1 MALMRRR
8 DGGSWKRWIALLDV
22 SDSERERINN
32 ENEEQK
38 KNVEKVNNNN
48 AITFKNNKIVIN
60 NNNNENEEKKKNV
73 AKFNNNNA
81 ITFKNNKIVIK
92 INNNNTI
99 PIKNKKIVK
108 KIAKKKR
115 KREDPEVDG
124 EAVMP
129 ERMREEIEG
138 LMGAGMK
145 AATWVVNKRM
155 TASDVRAD
163 LSRLFIPSECE
174 WKLEGLLSA
183 EEMRKTRVQGKKNSE
198 EVLVVKMV
206 DGNGGVSDL
215 DFKYWTSLNKYV
227 FTNQWTQFVDK
238 FQVKEGWIV
247 EIWCFRDKHSLLC
260 FGINVHP

>member
-1 MALMRRR
+1 MGAVDVPSQWEFNWDLLN
-8 DGGSWKRWIALLDV
+8 WRWIALLDV
-22 SDSERERINN
+22 SDSEQQDCDRINN

-48 AITFKNNKIVIN
+48 AITFKNNKIVI
-60 NNNNENEEKKKNV
+60 
-73 AKFNNNNA
+73 
-81 ITFKNNKIVIK
+81 K
-92 INNNNTI
+92 INNNNNNAI

-108 KIAKKKR
+108 KIAKKIVKKKR
-115 KREDPEVDG
+115 KQEDPEVDG

-183 EEMRKTRVQGKKNSE
+183 EEMRKARVQGKKNS
-198 EVLVVKMV
+198 KR
-206 DGNGGVSDL
+206 
-215 DFKYWTSLNKYV
+215 FW
-227 FTNQWTQFVDK
+227 W
-238 FQVKEGWIV
+238 
-247 EIWCFRDKHSLLC
+247 
-260 FGINVHP
+260 

>member
-8 DGGSWKRWIALLDV
+8 DDGSWKRWIALLDV
-22 SDSERERINN
+22 SHSERERINN

-38 KNVEKVNNNN
+38 KNVEK
-48 AITFKNNKIVIN
+48 
-60 NNNNENEEKKKNV
+60 
-73 AKFNNNNA
+73 
-81 ITFKNNKIVIK
+81 
-92 INNNNTI
+92 
-99 PIKNKKIVK
+99 NKKIVK
-108 KIAKKKR
+108 KIAKKIVK
-115 KREDPEVDG
+115 KKMKQEDPEVDG
-124 EAVMP
+124 EVVMP

-183 EEMRKTRVQGKKNSE
+183 EEMRKARVQGKKNSE

-247 EIWCFRDKHSLLC
+247 EIWCFRDKHSLLS

>member
-22 SDSERERINN
+22 SDSERKRINN

-38 KNVEKVNNNN
+38 KNVEK
-48 AITFKNNKIVIN
+48 
-60 NNNNENEEKKKNV
+60 
-73 AKFNNNNA
+73 FNNNNA
-81 ITFKNNKIVIK
+81 ITFENNKIVIK
-92 INNNNTI
+92 INNNNNTI

-183 EEMRKTRVQGKKNSE
+183 EEMRKARVQGKKNSE

-247 EIWCFRDKHSLLC
+247 RSGALEINTLSSVLASMSILRTLVLSLMMDNDL
-260 FGINVHP
+260 FTY

>member
-32 ENEEQK
+32 ENEEHK
-38 KNVEKVNNNN
+38 KNVEKV
-48 AITFKNNKIVIN
+48 
-60 NNNNENEEKKKNV
+60 
-73 AKFNNNNA
+73 NNNNA

-108 KIAKKKR
+108 KIAKKIVKKKR
-115 KREDPEVDG
+115 KQEDPEVDG

-145 AATWVVNKRM
+145 AATWVV
-155 TASDVRAD
+155 
-163 LSRLFIPSECE
+163 
-174 WKLEGLLSA
+174 
-183 EEMRKTRVQGKKNSE
+183 TRG
-198 EVLVVKMV
+198 
-206 DGNGGVSDL
+206 
-215 DFKYWTSLNKYV
+215 
-227 FTNQWTQFVDK
+227 
-238 FQVKEGWIV
+238 
-247 EIWCFRDKHSLLC
+247 
-260 FGINVHP
+260 

>member
-8 DGGSWKRWIALLDV
+8 DGGSWKRWIALLEV

-38 KNVEKVNNNN
+38 KNVEKVN
-48 AITFKNNKIVIN
+48 KNNV
-60 NNNNENEEKKKNV
+60 
-73 AKFNNNNA
+73 

-92 INNNNTI
+92 INNNNNTI

-108 KIAKKKR
+108 KIAKKIVKKKR
-115 KREDPEVDG
+115 KQEDPEVDG
-124 EAVMP
+124 EAC
-129 ERMREEIEG
+129 RGDEEG
-138 LMGAGMK
+138 KSAG
-145 AATWVVNKRM
+145 
-155 TASDVRAD
+155 
-163 LSRLFIPSECE
+163 
-174 WKLEGLLSA
+174 
-183 EEMRKTRVQGKKNSE
+183 EEEFE

-247 EIWCFRDKHSLLC
+247 EIWCFRDKHSLLS

>member
-8 DGGSWKRWIALLDV
+8 DGGSWKRWNALLDA

-38 KNVEKVNNNN
+38 KNIEKVN
-48 AITFKNNKIVIN
+48 
-60 NNNNENEEKKKNV
+60 
-73 AKFNNNNA
+73 NNNNA

-92 INNNNTI
+92 IINNNNTL
-99 PIKNKKIVK
+99 PIKNKKIAK
-108 KIAKKKR
+108 KIVKKKR
-115 KREDPEVDG
+115 KREDPEVVG

-145 AATWVVNKRM
+145 PPTWVVNKRI

-183 EEMRKTRVQGKKNSE
+183 EEMRKARVQGKKNSE

-227 FTNQWTQFVDK
+227 FTKQWTQFVDK